1 MKPEIYLIGT
11 NHFDLK
17 GPERLEKLLNHL
29 QPRYLSVEVDKLR
42 ARKAEQM
49 EEELSE
55 SPEKLKAIV
64 VATRCF
70 YPGANW
76 ETVRETIKI
85 ANFEYLVARDYC
97 RQKGIPKSLPLI
109 LVDSAEKTAKICKD
123 AEIYQETADILSR
136 SLSELTEVV
145 EQSYQDDF
153 ASPENLE
160 RFNSI
165 ARDAYTETKL
175 RRLAR
180 KVALY
185 SKIKEFFGQKWSDR
199 IVHIG
204 GLAHS
209 FGNYHNLFARLKDL
223 NPVRIKLSEADQL

>member
-29 QPRYLSVEVDKLR
+29 QPGYLSVEVDKLR

-70 YPGANW
+70 YPDANR
-76 ETVRETIKI
+76 ETVRETIRI

-97 RQKGIPKSLPLI
+97 QQKGIPTSLPLI
-109 LVDSAEKTAKICKD
+109 LADSAESAAKINP
-123 AEIYQETADILSR
+123 EIYRDTAATS
-136 SLSELTEVV
+136 SMTLSELTEVV